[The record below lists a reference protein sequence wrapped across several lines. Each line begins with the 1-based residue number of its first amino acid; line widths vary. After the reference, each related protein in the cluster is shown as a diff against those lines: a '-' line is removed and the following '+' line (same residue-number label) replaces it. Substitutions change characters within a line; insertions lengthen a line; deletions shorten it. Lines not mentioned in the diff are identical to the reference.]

1 MPYTH
6 INRPLRLVRTI
17 IPLRGA
23 CYTKVVRLVTTA
35 LKAVRLAEQRWMQAA
50 DALKRRR
57 YSLASQLMG
66 DAKRSISDATKG

>member
-1 MPYTH
+1 M
-6 INRPLRLVRTI
+6 
-17 IPLRGA
+17 
-23 CYTKVVRLVTTA
+23 TTA